1 MEWTA
6 VLSDQAIGIALFVT
20 SVHCSVQQVHL
31 FCSPSPEFLETG
43 SFTVLTAVSPV
54 ANASC
59 DASALQGTKTYMN
72 TESDRDVDIERIR
85 DDKSE
90 RDIGAHSRTQR
101 NRQTDRVKYDLNSQR
116 NSG

>member
-6 VLSDQAIGIALFVT
+6 ILSDQAIGIALFVT
-20 SVHCSVQQVHL
+20 SVHCSVQQVPL

-59 DASALQGTKTYMN
+59 DASALQGTRTYTN
-72 TESDRDVDIERIR
+72 TERDRDIDIERI
-85 DDKSE
+85 E
-90 RDIGAHSRTQR
+90 RI
-101 NRQTDRVKYDLNSQR
+101 RVR
-116 NSG
+116 EI